1 MPLSRA
7 SIELHLLLCH
17 VLAVRVRESS
27 KPCGMVVT
35 IIITIL
41 LLLLLLLLW
50 LLLTTITITFL
61 VQNPKP

>member
-1 MPLSRA
+1 MPLEQSRLVSATLPGEALWSGSMPLSRA

-27 KPCGMVVT
+27 KPCGMAVT

-41 LLLLLLLLW
+41 LL
-50 LLLTTITITFL
+50 
-61 VQNPKP
+61 